1 MVRYHN
7 VVVTVTLNGLAHSN
21 SGTYG
26 PVSQSQLAAAAM
38 AFAQAAE
45 ASLH

>member
-1 MVRYHN
+1 VI
-7 VVVTVTLNGLAHSN
+7 VTATLDGLEHSN
-21 SGTYG
+21 RGSYG
-26 PVSQSQLAAAAM
+26 PVSMPDLSAAAL